1 MNGRRRTILFLAGL
15 AAAPFVIEKLRSN
28 LLPAAPALLTLHK
41 EPTSTGALD
50 FVDET
55 GATRQLSNFPQ
66 RFLLVNIWATWC
78 PPCRTEMPSLDRLKG
93 VAGES
98 SSFDVLAV
106 SVDRVSMAQLRA
118 FYNSYDITH
127 LKLFRGDETA
137 LLAALRVPGLPTT
150 ILFDAQRQELG
161 RLVGPTEWDSTA
173 VREQLSAYD
182 ARLAPAEPGRSA

>member
-1 MNGRRRTILFLAGL
+1 MNGRRRALLVLAGL
-15 AAAPFVIEKLRSN
+15 VAAPFVIEKLKSN
-28 LLPAAPALLTLHK
+28 LLPTAPALLTIHR
-41 EPTSTGALD
+41 EPRTIGVFD
-50 FVDET
+50 FIDEA
-55 GATRQLSNFPQ
+55 GATRQLSNFLQ

-93 VAGES
+93 VTGES

-127 LKLFRGDETA
+127 LKLFHAYETA